1 MSPNPVPSG
10 ITTVFKG
17 LNLNMGAPPK
27 TPPPP
32 KPHGTPG
39 TAETVLD
46 TDSIT
51 TELYSPENEN
61 KLLYDQIHQL
71 QNENK
76 ILKQNLKNM
85 EKIYEDVPIPATEIT
100 DKSGNS
106 LYTLCPFT
114 SAHPKDAPLFNK
126 SGQRI
131 VGKKLFS
138 SPKSKT
144 GKRSR
149 ESPKTPSPRKTQ
161 KTQHSPG
168 HKSKR

>member
-1 MSPNPVPSG
+1 MR
-10 ITTVFKG
+10 
-17 LNLNMGAPPK
+17 
-27 TPPPP
+27 
-32 KPHGTPG
+32 
-39 TAETVLD
+39 
-46 TDSIT
+46 
-51 TELYSPENEN
+51 N